1 MIDTELSFPAVRL
14 REKLSRDEPLVV
26 VNADHPSP
34 SLVEVLACQ
43 PIDAVFI
50 DCEQGSPDVESVENM
65 ARAARLHRMASL
77 VRVFDPQDWVLERYL
92 LRGVDGVV
100 VPRLDRAED
109 ARRVVEGV
117 RYCFPADPESR
128 FVVVQI
134 ESSAAV
140 AELDEFFAVEGIDVY
155 FIGPV
160 DLAKS
165 MGHRGDFR
173 CPEVQAVIDDIIARG
188 RVAGRHVGILADAEN
203 AADCVAKGIRFLY
216 THANDFIGAGARA
229 FAGQVNEAPTAI
241 F

>member
-1 MIDTELSFPAVRL
+1 MTTTDPKSPAVRL
-14 REKLSRDEPLVV
+14 REKLARDEALLV
-26 VNADHPSP
+26 VNADHPSA
-34 SLVEVLACQ
+34 SLVEVLARQ

-77 VRVFDPQDWVLERYL
+77 VRVFDPKDWVLERYL

-100 VPRLDRAED
+100 APRLDRAAD

-117 RYCFPADPESR
+117 RYCFPAAPETM

-134 ESSAAV
+134 ESAAAV
-140 AELDEFFAVEGIDVY
+140 AALDEFFSVEGIDVY

-165 MGHRGDFR
+165 MGYRGDFHH
-173 CPEVQAVIDDIIARG
+173 PEVQGVMDDIIDRALA
-188 RVAGRHVGILADAEN
+188 AGRHVGILADAEN
-203 AADCVAKGIRFLY
+203 AAGYVRKGVRFLY
-216 THANDFIGAGARA
+216 VHANDFIDAGARA
-229 FAGQVNEAPTAI
+229 FVRRIGGAPG
-241 F
+241 